1 MAETFTYSDL
11 RAIRDVNLVACKQLF
26 SCWRSNAPQMIEPTK
41 QRKHNSREEE
51 AEDLFLE
58 NGKLG
63 NVPFLQKRIMF
74 DGNHGVAGT

>member
-1 MAETFTYSDL
+1 MLALEC
-11 RAIRDVNLVACKQLF
+11 A
-26 SCWRSNAPQMIEPTK
+26 SNDRPTK
-41 QRKHNSREEE
+41 PRKHNSREEE

-58 NGKLG
+58 NGELG